1 MYLYLPLAQY
11 ELHPSLFS
19 NVTVKASVSCG
30 QILLL
35 SQTTTHKTPSHT
47 NIRSIFNKYRTTST
61 LHHHP
66 ENTTAM
72 EPTYPLRLSTGC
84 SLSTTT
90 ATLCAPTAWYSADRM
105 TAAPC
110 VLRAPSSLTVAGL
123 LRTPPLVA
131 VAWTPQYQQPVVVRP
146 RRVLPLLPPTRG

>member
-1 MYLYLPLAQY
+1 MHLYLPLAQY

-90 ATLCAPTAWYSADRM
+90 ATLCAPTAWYSAEGRM
-105 TAAPC
+105 MAAPC
-110 VLRAPSSLTVAGL
+110 VPPAPPSSLTGAGL

-131 VAWTPQYQQPVVVRP
+131 VVEEEEEASEV
-146 RRVLPLLPPTRG
+146 